1 MVTIATPVAEEETQL
16 KVLAAAFLF
25 VLNKTVQ
32 VYLHHHPFSTTFK
45 DGKLQVTFLQQVIL
59 QNDKT
64 FRNKIDFIGIGEC
77 LI

>member
-1 MVTIATPVAEEETQL
+1 MVTIATRVAEEETQL

-32 VYLHHHPFSTTFK
+32 VYHHLHPFSTFK
-45 DGKLQVTFLQQVIL
+45 DGKSQATFLQQVIIH
-59 QNDKT
+59 
-64 FRNKIDFIGIGEC
+64 NKIKTSRNIMEFIGIGEC